1 MGSHSSDTVS
11 IVRAGEEN
19 AASRSRSHL
28 LGEESVP
35 RGGGG
40 AGGRGFGPVQ
50 GPTGTLPLISAK
62 R

>member
-40 AGGRGFGPVQ
+40 CWWKGIWPSPGAHRD
-50 GPTGTLPLISAK
+50 SAFDLS
-62 R
+62 

>member
-40 AGGRGFGPVQ
+40 VLVEGDLAQSRGPQ
-50 GPTGTLPLISAK
+50 GLCL
-62 R
+62 